1 MVSLLDRVTTTDQAD
16 ELSPLAPFVYK
27 ASVGVSFLLSLRGAG
42 AATGIGLGHL
52 EDLLTVLVQLREGQ
66 WTAQSKDRG
75 GKEGGDFHCLGPAQ
89 SQPVVTSSW
98 LLPSTVYIVLISRS
112 CSFLYVNIRKG
123 KGKKEHKNQLKYSF
137 VVQLLSHF

>member
-1 MVSLLDRVTTTDQAD
+1 MVSLLDRVTTIDQAD
-16 ELSPLAPFVYK
+16 ELSPLAPFVYQ

-52 EDLLTVLVQLREGQ
+52 EDLLTALVQLREGK

-75 GKEGGDFHCLGPAQ
+75 GKEGGAFNCLGPAQ

-112 CSFLYVNIRKG
+112 CFISLF
-123 KGKKEHKNQLKYSF
+123 
-137 VVQLLSHF
+137 